1 MPFAHESDDVCLCQD
16 GFLLRQ
22 KIHFAMAAACGFG
35 TCVFGKFFVSGR
47 TVCFYCSVVKSGKFC
62 SRSRFRTD
70 CGTVCTGIFDEI
82 VFKRAFLRFGN
93 A

>member
-35 TCVFGKFFVSGR
+35 TVFWRVSRFGIGKFFR
-47 TVCFYCSVVKSGKFC
+47 FRAHRMFLLFC
-62 SRSRFRTD
+62 SEVWQVLLPESFSYR
-70 CGTVCTGIFDEI
+70 
-82 VFKRAFLRFGN
+82 LRNCLYGYL
-93 A
+93 

>member
-35 TCVFGKFFVSGR
+35 TCVLDVS
-47 TVCFYCSVVKSGKFC
+47 VDLESVNFSFPGAPYVS
-62 SRSRFRTD
+62 
-70 CGTVCTGIFDEI
+70 I
-82 VFKRAFLRFGN
+82 VL
-93 A
+93 

>member
-35 TCVFGKFFVSGR
+35 TCVLACQSIWNR
-47 TVCFYCSVVKSGKFC
+47 
-62 SRSRFRTD
+62 
-70 CGTVCTGIFDEI
+70 
-82 VFKRAFLRFGN
+82 
-93 A
+93 